1 MIVYNVTIKVNW
13 NILEEWLAWQLDE
26 DIPAILATGLFDDYK
41 FFRLL
46 EQDETEGPTFI
57 VQYFTSSLENYQK
70 YIIEFAPAL
79 QERGRN
85 KWGDGF
91 IAFRTLMRL
100 VETDL

>member
-13 NILEEWLAWQLDE
+13 SILEKWLAWELEE
-26 DIPAILATGLFDDYK
+26 DIPAIMACGLFNDYK

-46 EQDETEGPTFI
+46 EQDETEGPTFV

-70 YIIEFAPAL
+70 YIIEFAPAR
-79 QERGRN
+79 QESGRS

-91 IAFRTLMRL
+91 IAFRTLMSL
-100 VETDL
+100 VDTN